1 MNCLIVSGI
10 EESVALPLLKY
21 SADQLANDGLV
32 PFNIN
37 RLQNIVQQP
46 SYRSWVDESKQKPF
60 IRLLISHHSLLSVKP
75 MIEFDEKVFSLPN
88 LKAIVLLS
96 LPRQVETVCS
106 LQARFPEVVIAGAPC
121 QRVITKNR

>member
-46 SYRSWVDESKQKPF
+46 SYRGWVDESKQKPF